1 MSGYRIFFRT
11 FVAKF
16 LISMNLE
23 ELEKRLVDIQ
33 DKNKISISWLKRQ
46 GISSDAVSNIR
57 EGRGYRLTSLFK
69 YVELLGYFL
78 VVDNCVIEDI
88 KKFGETLQSRREKL
102 GLSLIELSR
111 RSSYTIQQL
120 KAVELGNGYYRSSLV
135 AYLSVVS
142 VDFDIMSA
150 I

>member
-1 MSGYRIFFRT
+1 MWQNSEY
-11 FVAKF
+11 A
-16 LISMNLE
+16 MNLE
-23 ELEKRLVDIQ
+23 DLEKRLVDIQ

-69 YVELLGYFL
+69 YIELLGYFL

-135 AYLSVVS
+135 AYLSVVT

>member
-1 MSGYRIFFRT
+1 MWQNSEY
-11 FVAKF
+11 A
-16 LISMNLE
+16 MNLE
-23 ELEKRLVDIQ
+23 DLEKRLVDIQ

-69 YVELLGYFL
+69 YIELLGYFL

-88 KKFGETLQSRREKL
+88 KKFGETLQSKREKL

-120 KAVELGNGYYRSSLV
+120 KAVDLGNGYYRSSLV
-135 AYLSVVS
+135 AYLSVVN

>member
-1 MSGYRIFFRT
+1 MWQNSEY
-11 FVAKF
+11 A
-16 LISMNLE
+16 MNLE
-23 ELEKRLVDIQ
+23 DLEKRLVDIQ

-57 EGRGYRLTSLFK
+57 EGRWYRLTSLFK
-69 YVELLGYFL
+69 YIELLGYFL

-88 KKFGETLQSRREKL
+88 KKFGETLQSKREKL

-135 AYLSVVS
+135 AYLSVVN

>member
-1 MSGYRIFFRT
+1 MWQNSEY
-11 FVAKF
+11 A
-16 LISMNLE
+16 MNLE
-23 ELEKRLVDIQ
+23 DLEKRLVDIQ

-69 YVELLGYFL
+69 YIELLGYFL

-88 KKFGETLQSRREKL
+88 KKFGETLQSQREKL
-102 GLSLIELSR
+102 RLSLIALSR

-135 AYLSVVS
+135 AYLSVVN

>member
-1 MSGYRIFFRT
+1 MWQNSEY
-11 FVAKF
+11 A
-16 LISMNLE
+16 MNLE
-23 ELEKRLVDIQ
+23 DLEKRLVDIQ

-69 YVELLGYFL
+69 YIELLGYFL

-88 KKFGETLQSRREKL
+88 KKFGETLQSKREKL

-135 AYLSVVS
+135 AYLSVVN

>member
-1 MSGYRIFFRT
+1 
-11 FVAKF
+11 
-16 LISMNLE
+16 MNLE
-23 ELEKRLVDIQ
+23 DLEKRLVDIQ

-69 YVELLGYFL
+69 YIELLGYFL

-88 KKFGETLQSRREKL
+88 KKFGETLQSKREKL

-135 AYLSVVS
+135 AYLSVVT

>member
-1 MSGYRIFFRT
+1 MWQNSEY
-11 FVAKF
+11 A
-16 LISMNLE
+16 MNLE
-23 ELEKRLVDIQ
+23 DLEKRLVDIQ

-69 YVELLGYFL
+69 YIELLGYFL

-88 KKFGETLQSRREKL
+88 KKFGEALQSKREKL

-135 AYLSVVS
+135 AYLSVVN

>member
-1 MSGYRIFFRT
+1 MWQNSEY
-11 FVAKF
+11 A
-16 LISMNLE
+16 MNLE
-23 ELEKRLVDIQ
+23 DLEKRLVDIQ

-69 YVELLGYFL
+69 YIELLGYFL

-88 KKFGETLQSRREKL
+88 KKFGETLQSKREKL

-135 AYLSVVS
+135 AYLSVVT

>member
-1 MSGYRIFFRT
+1 MWQNSEY
-11 FVAKF
+11 A
-16 LISMNLE
+16 MNLE
-23 ELEKRLVDIQ
+23 DLERRLVDIQ

-69 YVELLGYFL
+69 YIELLGYFL

-88 KKFGETLQSRREKL
+88 KKFGETLQSKREKL

-135 AYLSVVS
+135 AYLSVVN

>member
-1 MSGYRIFFRT
+1 
-11 FVAKF
+11 
-16 LISMNLE
+16 MNLE
-23 ELEKRLVDIQ
+23 DLEKRLVDIQ
-33 DKNKISISWLKRQ
+33 DKNKLSISWLKRQ

-69 YVELLGYFL
+69 YIELLGYFL

-88 KKFGETLQSRREKL
+88 KKFGETLQSKREKL

-135 AYLSVVS
+135 AYLSVVN